1 MDLKR
6 LERVWD
12 SLGRRDPYWA
22 VLTHAGKSRGR
33 WSEAEFFRT
42 GEDDIARLFATAA
55 ARGSPRS
62 APAARS
68 TSGAAP
74 AGSRRLW
81 PRASSTWTAWT
92 SRRRCSRWRAR
103 AIASARG
110 ASITTTSGR
119 RSTGLAQVR
128 STSSDRFS
136 RFSTFQPAFARRY
149 LAELVR
155 VLAPGGLLVLQAPSH
170 RGPIEPDTGDGT
182 AHTMA
187 TRKLPRSAC
196 QARVTLDRQ
205 DLTTGAGQRLLLGVT
220 VRNQGDSVWPS
231 AGGTTGAT
239 RSRSATGGGWP
250 AAKSS
255 SPTTAAPR
263 CRTISSPAATCTCSS
278 KSRRRSL
285 SGDYRLDVDVVQEH
299 VAWFSEYGSQATTAA
314 ARVEGGPARPPAR
327 ARRGFRARFPRL
339 HRTAVALGLDAARG
353 SIRLVRASIRRKAER
368 DQTGR
373 WHSEAMMMYC
383 LPRRSVTDL
392 VAQAGGRLLHVDQE
406 LVPAGFQDC
415 CYWVTKS

>member
-55 ARGSPRS
+55 ARGWPIGTRR
-62 APAARS
+62 ALDFGCGAGRLAQALAARFEHVDGVDIS
-68 TSGAAP
+68 
-74 AGSRRLW
+74 
-81 PRASSTWTAWT
+81 ASMLEVA
-92 SRRRCSRWRAR
+92 RAR
-103 AIASARG
+103 NRFGARCEYHHN
-110 ASITTTSGR
+110 
-119 RSTGLAQVR
+119 TGPSL
-128 STSSDRFS
+128 DRFVTGAFDFVGS
-136 RFSTFQPAFARRY
+136 FLTLQHIPPAFARRY

-170 RGPIEPDTGDGT
+170 RGPIEPDTGEGT

-220 VRNQGDSVWPS
+220 VRNQSDSVWPS
-231 AGGTTGAT
+231 GGRDDGRYQIQVGNRWRLAGGEVVVANDGRTPLPHDLEPG
-239 RSRSATGGGWP
+239 RDVHLFLEI
-250 AAKSS
+250 
-255 SPTTAAPR
+255 TAPEY
-263 CRTISSPAATCTCSS
+263 
-278 KSRRRSL
+278 

-299 VAWFSEYGSQATTAA
+299 VAWFSAYGSQATTAA
-314 ARVEGGPARPPAR
+314 ARVDGGPARPPAR

-339 HRTAVALGLDAARG
+339 HRAAVALGLDAVRG

-373 WHSEAMMMYC
+373 WHRDAMMMYC

-392 VAQAGGRLLHVDQE
+392 VAQAGGQLLHVDQE